1 MTKLEMVSYSNVMI
15 KSNLHQGSLYRSGLK
30 LLPYLVLGGVVFA
43 LNSQINLNYMLRG
56 YFTLLET
63 QVGIVLIYFLMNR
76 RTKVVKE
83 EP

>member
-1 MTKLEMVSYSNVMI
+1 MVR
-15 KSNLHQGSLYRSGLK
+15 SNLHQGSLSRSGLK
-30 LLPYLVLGGVVFA
+30 LLPYLILGGIVFA
-43 LNSQINLNYMLRG
+43 LNSQTDMNYMLRG

-76 RTKVVKE
+76 RPRVVKE